1 MFIWFNFYKKLCAMV
16 DFSYKNSTSSMV
28 ILKCIGPDRFF
39 LERAI
44 FPQEVFS
51 SMAPE
56 GSQLEIWGIESYGPN
71 LEERLRVTAPSIAE
85 DPIAA

>member
-1 MFIWFNFYKKLCAMV
+1 MV
-16 DFSYKNSTSSMV
+16 DFYYRNVTSSMV

-56 GSQLEIWGIESYGPN
+56 GAQLEIWGIESYGPT
-71 LEERLRVTAPSIAE
+71 LEQRLRVSAPKVVNTV
-85 DPIAA
+85 AA

>member
-1 MFIWFNFYKKLCAMV
+1 MV
-16 DFSYKNSTSSMV
+16 DFTYRNITSSMV

-71 LEERLRVTAPSIAE
+71 LEQRLRVSASNTEYPV
-85 DPIAA
+85 AA

>member
-1 MFIWFNFYKKLCAMV
+1 
-16 DFSYKNSTSSMV
+16 MV

-51 SMAPE
+51 SMAPKN
-56 GSQLEIWGIESYGPN
+56 SQLEIWGIESYGPR
-71 LEERLRVTAPSIAE
+71 LEQRLRLPDTQKE
-85 DPIAA
+85 DFIAA

>member
-1 MFIWFNFYKKLCAMV
+1 MV
-16 DFSYKNSTSSMV
+16 DFSYRNISSSMV

-51 SMAPE
+51 SVVPE

-71 LEERLRVTAPSIAE
+71 LEQRLRVSAPKTE
-85 DPIAA
+85 DPVAA

>member
-1 MFIWFNFYKKLCAMV
+1 MV
-16 DFSYKNSTSSMV
+16 DFSYKNITSSLV
-28 ILKCIGPDRFF
+28 ILKCIGPDGFF

-51 SMAPE
+51 TIAPE

-71 LEERLRVTAPSIAE
+71 LEQRLRVSASMS
-85 DPIAA
+85 DDRVAA

>member
-1 MFIWFNFYKKLCAMV
+1 MV
-16 DFSYKNSTSSMV
+16 DFSYRNITSSMV
-28 ILKCIGPDRFF
+28 ILKCIGPDSFF

-56 GSQLEIWGIESYGPN
+56 GSQLEIWGIESYGPK
-71 LEERLRVTAPSIAE
+71 LEQRFRLSARETEYPV
-85 DPIAA
+85 AA

>member
-1 MFIWFNFYKKLCAMV
+1 MV
-16 DFSYKNSTSSMV
+16 DFSYRNITSSLV

-56 GSQLEIWGIESYGPN
+56 GSHLEIWGIESYGPN
-71 LEERLRVTAPSIAE
+71 LEQRLRVSAPPAE
-85 DPIAA
+85 DKVAA

>member
-1 MFIWFNFYKKLCAMV
+1 MV
-16 DFSYKNSTSSMV
+16 DFSYRNITSSMV

-51 SMAPE
+51 SVAPE
-56 GSQLEIWGIESYGPN
+56 GSQLEIWVLESYGPN
-71 LEERLRVTAPSIAE
+71 LEQRLRVTAFNKE
-85 DPIAA
+85 DSLVA

>member
-1 MFIWFNFYKKLCAMV
+1 MV
-16 DFSYKNSTSSMV
+16 DFSYRNITSNMV

-44 FPQEVFS
+44 FPQEVFA

-71 LEERLRVTAPSIAE
+71 LEQRLRVSASNKE

>member
-1 MFIWFNFYKKLCAMV
+1 MV
-16 DFSYKNSTSSMV
+16 DFSYRNITSSMV

-51 SMAPE
+51 SVAPE

-71 LEERLRVTAPSIAE
+71 LEQRLRITASNQE
-85 DPIAA
+85 DLLVA

>member
-1 MFIWFNFYKKLCAMV
+1 MV
-16 DFSYKNSTSSMV
+16 DFSYRNITSSMV

-51 SMAPE
+51 SVAPE

-71 LEERLRVTAPSIAE
+71 LEQRFRVTAFNKE
-85 DPIAA
+85 DSLVA

>member
-1 MFIWFNFYKKLCAMV
+1 MV
-16 DFSYKNSTSSMV
+16 DFSYRNITSNMV

-56 GSQLEIWGIESYGPN
+56 GSQLEIWGLESYGPN
-71 LEERLRVTAPSIAE
+71 LEQRFRLSSPKTSYSV
-85 DPIAA
+85 AA

>member
-1 MFIWFNFYKKLCAMV
+1 MV
-16 DFSYKNSTSSMV
+16 V
-28 ILKCIGPDRFF
+28 LKCIGPDRFF

-56 GSQLEIWGIESYGPN
+56 GSQLEIWGIESYGAN
-71 LEERLRVTAPSIAE
+71 LAQRLRVSSSMAE
-85 DPIAA
+85 DTAAG

>member
-1 MFIWFNFYKKLCAMV
+1 MV
-16 DFSYKNSTSSMV
+16 DFSYRNITSSMV

-39 LERAI
+39 LERAV

-56 GSQLEIWGIESYGPN
+56 GAQLEIWGIESYGPR
-71 LEERLRVTAPSIAE
+71 LEQRHRLSDIQKE

>member
-1 MFIWFNFYKKLCAMV
+1 MV
-16 DFSYKNSTSSMV
+16 DFSYRNVSASMV
-28 ILKCIGPDRFF
+28 VLKCIGPDRFF

-56 GSQLEIWGIESYGPN
+56 GSHLEIWGIEAYGPN
-71 LEERLRVTAPSIAE
+71 LEQRLRVSATNNE
-85 DPIAA
+85 DLIAA

>member
-1 MFIWFNFYKKLCAMV
+1 ML
-16 DFSYKNSTSSMV
+16 DFSYRNNTPNMV
-28 ILKCIGPDRFF
+28 VLKCIGPDRFF

-71 LEERLRVTAPSIAE
+71 LEQRLRVFASKTG

>member
-1 MFIWFNFYKKLCAMV
+1 MV
-16 DFSYKNSTSSMV
+16 DFSYRNMTSNMV

-56 GSQLEIWGIESYGPN
+56 GSHLEIWGIESYGPN
-71 LEERLRVTAPSIAE
+71 LEERRRVSAS
-85 DPIAA
+85 DLDDLIAA

>member
-1 MFIWFNFYKKLCAMV
+1 MV
-16 DFSYKNSTSSMV
+16 DFSYRNITSGMV

-39 LERAI
+39 FERAI

-56 GSQLEIWGIESYGPN
+56 GSHLEIWWIESYGPN
-71 LEERLRVTAPSIAE
+71 LEQRFRVSASTEEDSIA
-85 DPIAA
+85 A